1 MSNTILD
8 HASGKPLD
16 IPHRMNTQSY
26 TTLDGEIV
34 VPEFLDWLE
43 DGKYWQNDS
52 EEDFD
57 DDGRENAVCLLCS
70 RYYIGEIDG
79 DSASVWL
86 NDDMQEVEV

>member
-1 MSNTILD
+1 MSNLNKLLRDIHD
-8 HASGKPLD
+8 H
-16 IPHRMNTQSY
+16 TQSY

-34 VPEFLDWLE
+34 VPECLDWLE